1 MDLFQTPCAQYGRW
15 TTQIYPTTKPSQSL
29 WEPWSSAYPNKQ
41 YQLDH
46 PDHLTAR
53 PTWPPWTTTLIT
65 LITPTNRLLWS
76 LQPLWPPRPWTF
88 SKFTEKTSWTICKF
102 CNKVMQN
109 AKLQKFFKKNVC
121 YDNLHLSGKTICKI
135 CFRNVNL
142 QKSCPECQIAKNN
155 RFNICSNYLIIGQW
169 FNNG

>member
-1 MDLFQTPCAQYGRW
+1 MVGGPPKSLRPLDHPNHSESPDPLPTPTNSTNSNS
-15 TTQIYPTTKPSQSL
+15 TTLIIKP
-29 WEPWSSAYPNKQ
+29 PD
-41 YQLDH
+41 QLDH
-46 PDHLTAR
+46 HGQLSWSPWLPQ
-53 PTWPPWTTTLIT
+53 PTDFSDQ
-65 LITPTNRLLWS
+65 S

-142 QKSCPECQIAKNN
+142 QKSCPECQIAKSY
-155 RFNICSNYLIIGQW
+155 RFNIWSNYLIVGQW